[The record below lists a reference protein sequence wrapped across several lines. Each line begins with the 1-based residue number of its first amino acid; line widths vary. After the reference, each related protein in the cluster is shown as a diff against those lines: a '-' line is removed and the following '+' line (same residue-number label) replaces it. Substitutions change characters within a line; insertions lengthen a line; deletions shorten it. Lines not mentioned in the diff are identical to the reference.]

1 MPVPPKPVLRAA
13 VRWLERLPV
22 SGAAR
27 SRSIFVTHPDFSD
40 ITPTQ
45 YDAAYSWLGQTGLL
59 DDLTSQI
66 PLRHRLFEAV
76 VEHSGAP
83 WLPDADMLVRSPDEL
98 PEDLLGVAAI
108 LELDTVDAHAQVRAA
123 WGKVNTATR
132 AQVGLAGEL
141 ALVDLLREYEH
152 IRVEHVAAWSDGFGY
167 DISVEGQDFSAHL
180 EVKSTTRRGRLSIY
194 LSRNEYETMLCDPA
208 WSLVAVRLTDDL
220 QPCAVASIPRA
231 WLESQAPSDRS
242 VHGRWESFRADV
254 PAGVAQP
261 GIPAL
266 APYLGDKATTLS
278 REIGWPG

>member
-1 MPVPPKPVLRAA
+1 M
-13 VRWLERLPV
+13 ERLPV
-22 SGAAR
+22 SGVAR

-98 PEDLLGVAAI
+98 PEDLLGAAAI

-123 WGKVNTATR
+123 WGKVDTAAR

-152 IRVEHVAAWSDGFGY
+152 IQVEHVAAWSDGFGY

-208 WSLVAVRLTDDL
+208 WSLVAIRLTDEL
-220 QPCAVASIPRA
+220 QPCAVASIPRV
-231 WLESQAPSDRS
+231 WLESQAPSDRG

-266 APYLGDKATTLS
+266 APHLGDKVTKLS
-278 REIGWPG
+278 HAIGWPG